1 METMKFKTTIKCSGC
16 VANVTPALNE
26 VAGERNWE
34 VDIAVPEK
42 ILTIS
47 SEQGIPA
54 EKVIAAIDRAG
65 YKAERLD

>member
-34 VDIAVPEK
+34 VDTAVPDK
-42 ILTIS
+42 ILTIT
-47 SEQGIPA
+47 SEKGITA
-54 EKVIAAIDRAG
+54 EKVIAAIDQAG
-65 YKAERLD
+65 YKAERLN